1 MKRIVIKL
9 SSPSEENLFHERVR
23 VTTPDRATPM
33 KELNLGNGEFKIA
46 DEEHRAVSPTK
57 IDNHPAK
64 IQTTGRRVLTTEEKN
79 NEVNDLRN
87 AENTPVISNEIA
99 LSSPLKTY
107 CQNCGEVVELNELES
122 ELNAT
127 RKELEVKKLEI
138 EEIKTKLEDELFE
151 RLGIEDEFSSERE
164 LHEREIENLRE
175 RNEELQGE
183 AVWKIEDL
191 ENNFKELTAKHE
203 NAKEEIGHLK
213 VMLERTVAENIK
225 LRNNESVT
233 DDRVMDILDELEM
246 WKRKAQE
253 NAVRR
258 DTSRSILE
266 DETESYENE
275 IKELNEKLMEMG
287 KSNEEL
293 SLRVSELENETCDCR
308 KRFNRGKSCELD
320 DSLNS
325 DTIRSKIK
333 TNEILNLEN
342 EKQILDLSSELNEVY
357 REHISFQE
365 RFSAL
370 QELLTAKE
378 KELEDVRNDYE
389 SQNIE
394 IQNYKEKNAEL
405 KDVIL
410 ATCQDNAHLKNRL
423 EQQSRDYTQLKKKFI
438 VLETETVW
446 LRDALKI
453 VRTSTSTQIL

>member
-1 MKRIVIKL
+1 MASLRSLMRNIE
-9 SSPSEENLFHERVR
+9 PSALPRQIMSRLKYRPQAEGF
-23 VTTPDRATPM
+23 
-33 KELNLGNGEFKIA
+33 
-46 DEEHRAVSPTK
+46 
-57 IDNHPAK
+57 
-64 IQTTGRRVLTTEEKN
+64 LTTEEKN
-79 NEVNDLRN
+79 NEFNDLKSE
-87 AENTPVISNEIA
+87 ENTPVISNEIA
-99 LSSPLKTY
+99 DLTPLKTY
-107 CQNCGEVVELNELES
+107 CRNCGEMVELNELES

-127 RKELEVKKLEI
+127 RKELEAKKLEV

-151 RLGIEDEFSSERE
+151 RLGTEDEFCSERE
-164 LHEREIENLRE
+164 LLEQEIADLRE
-175 RNEELQGE
+175 RNQVLGGE

-191 ENNFKELTAKHE
+191 ENNFRELTDKYE

-213 VMLERTVAENIK
+213 VMLERTVAENAK
-225 LRNNESVT
+225 LRNKESVT

-246 WKRKAQE
+246 WKRIAQE

-258 DTSRSILE
+258 DTSRNILE

-275 IKELNEKLMEMG
+275 IKELNEKLMETK
-287 KSNEEL
+287 KSNEVL
-293 SLRVSELENETCDCR
+293 SHRVSELEDESCDCG
-308 KRFNRGKSCELD
+308 KRYNRARSCELD

-342 EKQILDLSSELNEVY
+342 EKQILVLSSELNEVY

-370 QELLTAKE
+370 QELLTTKE

-423 EQQSRDYTQLKKKFI
+423 EQQSRDYTELKKKFI
-438 VLETETVW
+438 VVETETVW

-453 VRTSTSTQIL
+453 VRPSTSTQD